1 MGWMGEPRRTAVL
14 ISGRGSNLAALL
26 AACAGPSSAARIEL
40 VLSNRAEAAGLR
52 LAQSAGVATE
62 VVDHRAFGS
71 REAFDRALDHHL
83 RRAGIELVC
92 LAGFMRILGP
102 EMVAAWSDR
111 MLNVHPS
118 LLPAF
123 PGLDTHRRALEAG
136 VRFHGCTIH
145 VVTAELDA
153 GPIVVQGMV
162 PVEMD
167 DTEDELAARVL
178 TLEHRC
184 YPMALQ
190 LLASGRARV
199 TDGRVLIDDARA
211 PATVLINPTA

>member
-1 MGWMGEPRRTAVL
+1 MGWMGEPKRTAVL

-26 AACAGPSSAARIEL
+26 AATALPSSAARIEL
-40 VLSNRAEAAGLR
+40 VLANRGEAAGLH
-52 LAQSAGVATE
+52 LARSAGVATE
-62 VVDHRAFGS
+62 VVDHRAFAR
-71 REAFDRALDHHL
+71 RESFDRAVHEQLQ
-83 RRAGIELVC
+83 RGGIELVC

-102 EMVAAWSDR
+102 AMVAAWQGR

-153 GPIVVQGMV
+153 GPIVVQGVV
-162 PVEMD
+162 PVGPD

-178 TLEHRC
+178 MLEHQC
-184 YPMALQ
+184 YPLALQ
-190 LLASGRARV
+190 LLASGRARLV
-199 TDGRVLIDDARA
+199 GARVVIDGARA
-211 PATVLINPTA
+211 PATVLINPTP